1 MVGLR
6 NKINISLLLLLSL
19 LLLAACGGTNTSNK
33 EGNSGGEGSQTWKVG
48 FNTVEESTRGVAAD
62 EFKRI
67 IEEETDGEITVELFP
82 NEQLGSD
89 NEMVESVQVGALDF
103 QLSSS
108 GVLAEIMPEFS
119 ATDLP
124 FMFESE
130 EEAYAALDGDY
141 GDLLADVTEAEGIKM
156 LNTFSIGFSQITTN
170 DKPINTPDDLK
181 GASIRSPNEPVPIA
195 TFEELGSQ
203 VTTLP
208 FTEVYLGLQQGTI
221 DGQFNPLTAIQ
232 DSNFQ
237 EVQNY
242 LAMTDIIFYHAPFI
256 MNMDLW
262 EGLDQETQELVQK
275 AADAG
280 TEAARE
286 FETEMNEKVLDEIE
300 NEFEEVTYPEKEI
313 FQDAVQPVY
322 DKFEDEIGKDVMED
336 LQNFLEDYRG

>member
-1 MVGLR
+1 
-6 NKINISLLLLLSL
+6 
-19 LLLAACGGTNTSNK
+19 
-33 EGNSGGEGSQTWKVG
+33 
-48 FNTVEESTRGVAAD
+48 
-62 EFKRI
+62 
-67 IEEETDGEITVELFP
+67 
-82 NEQLGSD
+82 LGSD

-141 GDLLADVTEAEGIKM
+141 GDLLADVTEAEEIKM

-208 FTEVYLGLQQGTI
+208 FTEVYLGYNEATVK
-221 DGQFNPLTAIQ
+221 DRFNHLT
-232 DSNFQ
+232 
-237 EVQNY
+237 
-242 LAMTDIIFYHAPFI
+242 PF
-256 MNMDLW
+256 
-262 EGLDQETQELVQK
+262 
-275 AADAG
+275 
-280 TEAARE
+280 
-286 FETEMNEKVLDEIE
+286 
-300 NEFEEVTYPEKEI
+300 
-313 FQDAVQPVY
+313 
-322 DKFEDEIGKDVMED
+322 KD
-336 LQNFLEDYRG
+336 QNFKRVKIS